1 VQTSPQ
7 KDAPIGSCQGSP
19 GAAGPLV
26 PDFWASKTAGE
37 FAATTLSSA
46 SGLAAHLTD
55 GGALFALRHGGTLI
69 NQSLPGPAEDGFF
82 RLILRWRPT
91 GGSPGWTSLVGP
103 RVSCHRLG
111 PRSIGW
117 SEAAAWGVTSR
128 VTLTVH
134 ADVAAWAWHI
144 HLQNNSGHR
153 TEADIL
159 LAQDLGLGDEGV
171 VRNSEAF
178 LSQYID
184 LLPVNDPQFGWAI
197 LARQNL
203 PMAGGRHPWL
213 ALACVNGAAAYCTDG
228 FQFFGADHRLACE
241 PEAVRTKSL
250 PSKRLQYEAAMAGLQ
265 SRPVV
270 LEPGAAA
277 ELTFVAR
284 YVPDH
289 PAASSPADLELLRGV
304 LPAAW
309 AQAPRGPGAFSAP
322 GGAPAPS
329 LFVAAPWLH
338 GDRPL
343 GMDWPEWFPGERR
356 HEEFGADGSIHSFF
370 SGISAHVVARDK
382 EAMVARPHGHILRSG
397 SWRWIDPEQFG
408 TTCYA
413 AGIFS
418 AQAYLGNPT
427 FARLLPVLRSALG
440 IGRASGQRVFLR
452 RSGAWHQL
460 GLPSAFAM
468 TTCDARWTYRLGA
481 EVIEA
486 RVWCSNERSCAF
498 LELKVREGAVLEEFL
513 VTHTLAL
520 DTNEFEHSAE
530 IRVHRDEL
538 WAECGLG
545 AGSVAAGLSPGTCF
559 AIAAAQADRSIQIG
573 DDGLLF
579 KDGCSRGQPCLVLQ
593 SGKVRRMGV
602 ILCGTHKGPDSLW
615 AEVEAARKEW
625 ADALEPAAP
634 PPPPVRLK
642 LPPPTVQRNGDD
654 AAAAVSRIDEILP
667 WFVHNAAIHFSA
679 PHGLEQQGGAAWGV
693 RDVCQGSVE
702 WLIAAGELPLV
713 RRTLETVFAQQFSAD
728 GAWPQWFMHPP
739 YQSIQQADSHGDV
752 CLWPVKALCDYLEAS
767 NDLDFLRWR
776 TGYTDPDEHTMVG
789 PAETLLQH
797 CDRVIGHCEARFV
810 QSTALINYGDG
821 DWDDTLQPA
830 DPAMRTR
837 MISSWTVALAFHT
850 FRQLSSVLHRVRER
864 ERAARIDALLA
875 RMRADFAERLMP
887 DEVVAGFLIT
897 NPDGT
902 TRPLLHPADTVTGI
916 RYRLLP
922 MTRAVLAELFTADE
936 AARHMTIV
944 HRELLCP
951 DGVRLMSEPAKY
963 LGGLEHL
970 FKRAETAANVGRE
983 IGLQYVHAHLR
994 YAEAMAKVGEADRLW
1009 TALQV
1014 VNPVALD
1021 KVVGNAAPRQSNV
1034 YFSSSDA
1041 DFADRYEAALHW
1053 PDVKSGAVRV
1063 RGGWRLYSSGPGI
1076 FIHKVRACLLGLRES
1091 FGEIVFDP
1099 VLPTRLDGLVALATL
1114 CGLPVEVRYRVKKGC
1129 FAPSAV
1135 SVNGTSPEGGRREAN
1150 PYRAG
1155 GLCFPREVLTA
1166 LLSPKDNVIVV
1177 DL

>member
-1 VQTSPQ
+1 VQASPQ
-7 KDAPIGSCQGSP
+7 KDAPIGNRKGST

-26 PDFWASKTAGE
+26 PDFWVSKTAAE

-46 SGLAAHLTD
+46 SGLAAHITD
-55 GGALFALRHGGTLI
+55 AGALFAIRHGGTLI
-69 NQSLPGPAEDGFF
+69 SQSLPGPAEDGFF
-82 RLILRWRPT
+82 RLILRWRPA
-91 GGSPGWTSLVGP
+91 GGPSGWTPLVGP
-103 RVSCHRLG
+103 SVSCRRLG

-117 SEAAAWGVTSR
+117 SGAAAWGISNR

-134 ADVAAWAWHI
+134 ADLAAWAWHV
-144 HLQNNSGHR
+144 HLKNDSGSR
-153 TEADIL
+153 VEADVL
-159 LAQDLGLGDEGV
+159 LAQDLGLGDEGA

-184 LLPVNDPQFGWAI
+184 LLPVSDARFGWAI

-213 ALACVNGAAAYCTDG
+213 SIACVNGAAAYCTDG
-228 FQFFGADHRLACE
+228 TQFFGTGHRLACE
-241 PEAVRTKSL
+241 PEAVRAKSL

-270 LEPGAAA
+270 LEPGGAA

-284 YVPDH
+284 FVPDH
-289 PAASSPADLELLRGV
+289 RAASSPSDLELLRGV

-309 AQAPRGPGAFSAP
+309 AQVAWAP
-322 GGAPAPS
+322 GTSPAQGKAAAPS

-338 GDRPL
+338 GDRPRQR
-343 GMDWPEWFPGERR
+343 DWSEWFPGERR
-356 HEEFGADGSIHSFF
+356 HEEFGADGSLQAFF
-370 SGISAHVVARDK
+370 SENSAHVVARDK

-397 SWRWIDPEQFG
+397 TWRWVDPEQFG

-452 RSGAWHQL
+452 RSGTWHQL

-468 TTCDARWTYRLGA
+468 TTGDARWTYRLGA

-486 RVWCSNERSCAF
+486 RVWCSSERSCAF
-498 LELKVREGAVLEEFL
+498 LELHVREGAVLEEFL

-520 DTNEFEHSAE
+520 DTNEFDHPAE
-530 IRVHRDEL
+530 IRIHRDEC
-538 WAECGLG
+538 WAECRLG
-545 AGSVAAGLSPGTCF
+545 VGSVAAGLSPETCF
-559 AIAAAQADRSIQIG
+559 AIAAVHADGNIQIG

-579 KDGCSRGQPCLVLQ
+579 KDGHSRGQPCLVLQ
-593 SGKVRRMGV
+593 SGKASRMGV
-602 ILCGTHKGPDSLW
+602 ILCGAHNGTDSLQ
-615 AEVEAARKEW
+615 AEVQAARKEW
-625 ADALEPAAP
+625 THGPKPSAP
-634 PPPPVRLK
+634 PPPPVRLA
-642 LPPPTVQRNGDD
+642 LPAPAIQGNGND
-654 AAAAVSRIDEILP
+654 AEAAVSRVDEILP

-713 RRTLETVFAQQFSAD
+713 RRTLEVVFAQQFSAD

-739 YQSIQQADSHGDV
+739 YQSILQAESHGDV

-767 NDLDFLRWR
+767 NDLEFLRWR
-776 TGYTDPDEHTMVG
+776 TGYTDPQEHIRVG

-797 CDRVIGHCEARFV
+797 CDRVIGQCEARFV
-810 QSTALINYGDG
+810 PNTALINYGDG

-850 FRQLSSVLHRVRER
+850 FRQLSCVLQRVGER
-864 ERAARIDALLA
+864 ERGARIDALLA
-875 RMRADFAERLMP
+875 RMRVDFSERLMP
-887 DEVVAGFLIT
+887 GSVVAGFLIT
-897 NPDGT
+897 NPDGS
-902 TRPLLHPADTVTGI
+902 TRPLLHPSDTVTGI

-922 MTRAVLAELFTADE
+922 MTRAVLAELFTAEE
-936 AARHMTIV
+936 ASRHMALV
-944 HRELLCP
+944 HTELLCP

-963 LGGLEHL
+963 LGGCEHL

-1014 VNPVALD
+1014 VNPVALA
-1021 KVVGNAAPRQSNV
+1021 KVVGRAAPRQSNV

-1041 DFADRYEAALHW
+1041 DFADRYEAELRW
-1053 PDVKSGAVRV
+1053 PEVKSGTVRV

-1076 FIHKVRACLLGLRES
+1076 FVHKVRACLLGLRES

-1099 VLPTRLDGLVALATL
+1099 VLPATLDGLVARATL
-1114 CGLPVEVRYRVKKGC
+1114 CGRPVELRYRVKKGC
-1129 FAPSAV
+1129 FAPNAV
-1135 SVNGTSPEGGRREAN
+1135 SVNGTSLTGGRREAN

-1155 GLCFPREVLTA
+1155 GLCFREDVLKA
-1166 LLSPKDNVIVV
+1166 LLSPKDNVILV